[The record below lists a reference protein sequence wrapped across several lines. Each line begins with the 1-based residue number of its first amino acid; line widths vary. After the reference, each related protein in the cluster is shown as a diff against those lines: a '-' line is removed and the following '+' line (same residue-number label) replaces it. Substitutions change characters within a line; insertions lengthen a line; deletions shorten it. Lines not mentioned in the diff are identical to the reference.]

1 MTYFRG
7 MNVKYKIIGLA
18 AGLLWLTLVAE
29 MAATAAQE
37 KSGSANIAVV
47 DVQFLME
54 NSTASKNIRAQIDQ
68 IRAKYQKEFKEKQE
82 DLTKLFQSIARER
95 ATLSQDAYQRRFS
108 ELQQKAANYENEAR
122 ERQSK
127 LDSALATASN
137 KISSAI
143 GQIANEIM
151 KEKHFSLVLPR
162 SISIGAPAVP
172 DITQEVLKRLNK
184 HMPILAIEIPK

>member
-1 MTYFRG
+1 
-7 MNVKYKIIGLA
+7 MNMNRKITAVA
-18 AGLLWLTLVAE
+18 AGLVWLTLVAE
-29 MAATAAQE
+29 MVATAAQE
-37 KSGSANIAVV
+37 KSGNANIAVV

-82 DLTKLFQSIARER
+82 ELTKLFQSIAGER
-95 ATLSQDAYQRRFS
+95 STLSPDAYQRRVG
-108 ELQQKAANYENEAR
+108 ELQQKASNYENEAQ

-127 LDSALATASN
+127 LDSALGAASN
-137 KISSAI
+137 RISSAI
-143 GQIANEIM
+143 GKIAEEIM
-151 KEKHFSLVLPR
+151 KEQKFVLVLPR

-184 HMPILAIEIPK
+184 QMPILAIEIPK